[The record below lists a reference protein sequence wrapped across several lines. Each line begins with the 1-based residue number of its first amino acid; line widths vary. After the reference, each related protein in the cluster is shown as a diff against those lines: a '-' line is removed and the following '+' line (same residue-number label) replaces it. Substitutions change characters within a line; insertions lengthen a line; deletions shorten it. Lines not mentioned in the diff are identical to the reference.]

1 MAQRRHGEGGYTML
15 ELLVVISIAGMLA
28 VGLAGMVASGRDSV
42 TLRAAA
48 KDLTA
53 LLKRTRGQAL
63 SQNREAAVFIDVD
76 EMIFGQ
82 EDGNKHWPLPSEAEV
97 TLLTAAEE
105 VSREDRGAIRFFPDG
120 SATGGGL
127 RLSQD
132 GRNYQISVHWLTG
145 QVSLAQ

>member
-1 MAQRRHGEGGYTML
+1 MAQRRHGESGYTML

-28 VGLAGMVASGRDSV
+28 VGLAGTVSSGRDSV

-53 LLKRTRGQAL
+53 LLKRTRGQAM

-76 EMIFGQ
+76 EKVFGQ
-82 EDGNKHWPLPSEAEV
+82 EDDNKHWPLPSEAEV

-105 VSREDRGAIRFFPDG
+105 ISREDRGAIRFFPDG

-132 GRNYQISVHWLTG
+132 GRHYQISVHWLTG